1 MQGFMTT
8 FMVSERKDLASQPIL
23 CFSFVSSSNSQSS
36 PDSEAVSVSDVGSDT
51 SCKPYS
57 NQHSQLLFWGHRSRD
72 FRSLPW
78 GLNGASPRAD
88 ISDYKLFCARAE
100 LQNLTIRGTC
110 VLFDVCVWFMH
121 ACMLQSHLTLCNPV
135 DCSPPGSS
143 VHGILQSRILDWVAM
158 PSSKGSSQPRDRNCI
173 SWNSCIAGGFFTTEP
188 LGKPGIYAGP
198 PKT

>member
-23 CFSFVSSSNSQSS
+23 CFSCVSSSNSQSS

-135 DCSPPGSS
+135 DCSLRGTS
-143 VHGILQSRILDWVAM
+143 VHGIFQTRILEWVA
-158 PSSKGSSQPRDRNCI
+158 I
-173 SWNSCIAGGFFTTEP
+173 SFSRRSFLLRVQTNVFCVSCIGRQILYHWAT
-188 LGKPGIYAGP
+188 
-198 PKT
+198 